1 MRYSNSKIVAYSTL
15 SVQAKISEIKKWLW
29 LRKRVIYAALSF
41 TATIMLTLLSIDP
54 NTRESERAFY
64 VLLALIMFALSIWL
78 WLKQIEFVN
87 EYVEEYEF
95 LTFPI
100 EEKEEPQPQP
110 VAQHAAQALSALERE
125 IKPWCTHC
133 GSTHVI
139 VKDKRLYCLNC
150 GQISKIQ
157 NSRISE
163 KVKDA

>member
-1 MRYSNSKIVAYSTL
+1 
-15 SVQAKISEIKKWLW
+15 VQAWLNEVKKWLW

-54 NTRESERAFY
+54 NTRESER
-64 VLLALIMFALSIWL
+64 VLYIVLALITFLTSIWL
-78 WLKQIEFVN
+78 WLKQVEFID

-100 EEKEEPQPQP
+100 PEKEEPQPQP
-110 VAQHAAQALSALERE
+110 AQPQPQPLPPKL
-125 IKPWCTHC
+125 WCSLC

-139 VKDKRLYCLNC
+139 VRDKRIYCLDC

-157 NSRISE
+157 NTHMHARISE
-163 KVKDA
+163 KVKA

>member
-1 MRYSNSKIVAYSTL
+1 VK
-15 SVQAKISEIKKWLW
+15 AKTFARLNEALNEAKKWLW

-41 TATIMLTLLSIDP
+41 TATIMLALLAIDP
-54 NTRESERAFY
+54 NSKDGERAFY
-64 VLLALIMFALSIWL
+64 ILLALIMFALSIWL

-100 EEKEEPQPQP
+100 EKEEPQA
-110 VAQHAAQALSALERE
+110 VAQHTAQALSERERE
-125 IKPWCTHC
+125 IKPWCSHC

-139 VKDKRLYCLNC
+139 VKDKRLYCLDC

-163 KVKDA
+163 KVKGV

>member
-1 MRYSNSKIVAYSTL
+1 M
-15 SVQAKISEIKKWLW
+15 
-29 LRKRVIYAALSF
+29 IYAALSF
-41 TATIMLTLLSIDP
+41 TATMMLTLLSIDP

-64 VLLALIMFALSIWL
+64 VLLALITFALSIWL
-78 WLKQIEFVN
+78 WLKQIEFVD

-95 LTFPI
+95 ITFPI

-110 VAQHAAQALSALERE
+110 AQALSARERE

-133 GSTHVI
+133 GSVHVI
-139 VKDKRLYCLNC
+139 VRDKRIYCLDC

-163 KVKDA
+163 KVKAA